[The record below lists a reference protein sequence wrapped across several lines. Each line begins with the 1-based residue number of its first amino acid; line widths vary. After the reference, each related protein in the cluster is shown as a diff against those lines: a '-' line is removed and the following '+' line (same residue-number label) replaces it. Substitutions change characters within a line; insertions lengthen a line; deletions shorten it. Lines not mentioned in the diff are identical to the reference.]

1 MVADGQGEVARLA
14 RAEHLF
20 ARRGPV
26 APRVRRDVPI
36 DDRRPRR
43 KVVAV
48 AQPAVQRHLLDAVAV
63 QVVHDL
69 VVARHGVRYVVLGR
83 RQRQAGAGGGQQQ

>member
-1 MVADGQGEVARLA
+1 
-14 RAEHLF
+14 
-20 ARRGPV
+20 
-26 APRVRRDVPI
+26 
-36 DDRRPRR
+36 
-43 KVVAV
+43 V